1 MFKNSVFELVKKSI
15 HKNNALIVDIPLY
28 IYFISI
34 FPRLLGFRLPLLD
47 SFHHGEAFA
56 AAINIWHR
64 SKVIPNTIHGG
75 LDFIPALI
83 SRFLTNGDNYFYPT
97 IYLFIILSILT
108 GLLLLLLL
116 RKICNKSNNL
126 STAIFLCGA
135 SIKNF
140 QDYYINYTLIILK

>member
-64 SKVIPNTIHGG
+64 SKVIPYTIHGG